1 MFVRKFKEPFY
12 RLVESSEG
20 INRPK
25 IDFLQNP
32 QNELKNS
39 ELIKSRNLIISRC
52 VKMQITLEWL
62 CRVIGRLKLSNFD
75 ILESLTNSLIFS
87 ENIKNKKLFYVSFQK
102 IDINFPTDV

>member
-1 MFVRKFKEPFY
+1 MQTTLEWPCGVIG
-12 RLVESSEG
+12 RLKLS
-20 INRPK
+20 K

-39 ELIKSRNLIISRC
+39 ELIKSKSRNLIISRC

-102 IDINFPTDV
+102 IDINSPIDV